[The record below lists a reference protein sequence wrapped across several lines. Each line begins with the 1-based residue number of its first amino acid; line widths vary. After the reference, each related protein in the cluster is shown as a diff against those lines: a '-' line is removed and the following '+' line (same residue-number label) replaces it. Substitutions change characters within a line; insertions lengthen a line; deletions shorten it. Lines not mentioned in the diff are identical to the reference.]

1 MASIFGLLDIASS
14 DRVFVNTVGQG
25 VVYDAVNE
33 LTERWNTEVS
43 EMMDVFLEEETEL
56 FKERYYLPAGGYM
69 ERRGKQTTTGAVQTV
84 GSYDVA
90 YPLEDF
96 GSQIAGTDI
105 DLAYMSV
112 QDLDRHLQSVFTR
125 DANTIRFEMLKALF
139 NDNQDTFVDELHGSL
154 SIEPLANGDAVVYP
168 PVIGSSTESTDDHY
182 LESGYVSS
190 AVSDDNNPLITLKDE
205 IEEHFG
211 VPQGGGNMI
220 VFIAQAE
227 RSVIEDLTDYDQIID
242 FKIAPGADTDI
253 VTGLPAGLPGTLI
266 GRSNTV
272 WVVEWRHLPA
282 TYMIAID
289 PDQLSPLKLRQDPA
303 DTGLARGLSLI
314 ATNDK
319 YPMEQSHWRRR
330 FGLGVA
336 NRLNGA
342 IMEVANG
349 GSYTIPTA
357 YQ

>member
-1 MASIFGLLDIASS
+1 MASLFGMLDLDSS
-14 DRVFVNTVGQG
+14 DRVFVNTVGQK

-33 LTERWNTEVS
+33 LTERWNTEVR
-43 EMMDVFLEEETEL
+43 EMMDVFLEEEIDH

-69 ERRGKQTTTGAVQTV
+69 ERRGVLGTAGAVQTS

-96 GSQIAGTDI
+96 GAQIAGDDI
-105 DLAYMSV
+105 SMAYMSL
-112 QDLDRHLQSVFTR
+112 QDLNRHLQSIFTR
-125 DANTIRFEMLKALF
+125 DANTLRFEMLKALL
-139 NDNQDTFVDELHGSL
+139 NDTQDTFTDPIHGDL
-154 SIEPLANGDAVVYP
+154 DIEPLANGDAVVYP
-168 PVIGSSTESTDDHY
+168 PVIGSSSEATDDHY
-182 LESGYVSS
+182 LEAGYT
-190 AVSDDNNPLITLKDE
+190 AITDSDNPLVTLKDE

-220 VFIAQAE
+220 VFVANAE
-227 RSVIEDLTDYDQIID
+227 RAGIEGLADYDQILD
-242 FKIAPGADTDI
+242 PKISPGADTDI
-253 VTGLPAGLPGTLI
+253 VQGLPAGLPGTLI

-282 TYMIAID
+282 TYMIGID
-289 PDQLSPLKLRQDPA
+289 PDQSSPLKLRVDPS
-303 DTGLARGLSLI
+303 DTGLAKGLVLI

-319 YPMEQSHWRRR
+319 YPLEQSHWRRR
-330 FGLGVA
+330 FGLGVG

-349 GSYTIPTA
+349 GSYTIPTDYA
-357 YQ
+357 